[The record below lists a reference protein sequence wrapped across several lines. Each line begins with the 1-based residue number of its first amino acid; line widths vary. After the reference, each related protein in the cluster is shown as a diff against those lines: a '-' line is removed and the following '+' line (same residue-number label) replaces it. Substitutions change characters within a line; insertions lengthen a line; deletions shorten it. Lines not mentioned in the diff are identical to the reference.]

1 MHRYGQAYA
10 TCVCVC
16 VCVCTRAHTHT
27 HPPTRTSEASSF
39 TRKRISDFIL
49 LLYFRFSFPSVSS
62 VYRQKLR
69 APSSRVLHNFRYFAC
84 TFFFF
89 ATGETLLEHHP
100 RVCCTISELHHK
112 NVCGAPSTP
121 GEGKRESGR
130 AGEEIGH
137 EGVVCV

>member
-1 MHRYGQAYA
+1 MGRHTQRV
-10 TCVCVC
+10 CVCVC
-16 VCVCTRAHTHT
+16 VCVRARTLTPT
-27 HPPTRTSEASSF
+27 HPHVHPRPLLSQENESLILFYYSTSGSLFLLSALSTGKNLERHPLVCC
-39 TRKRISDFIL
+39 TISDTSL
-49 LLYFRFSFPSVSS
+49 A
-62 VYRQKLR
+62 Q
-69 APSSRVLHNFRYFAC
+69 
-84 TFFFF
+84 FFFF